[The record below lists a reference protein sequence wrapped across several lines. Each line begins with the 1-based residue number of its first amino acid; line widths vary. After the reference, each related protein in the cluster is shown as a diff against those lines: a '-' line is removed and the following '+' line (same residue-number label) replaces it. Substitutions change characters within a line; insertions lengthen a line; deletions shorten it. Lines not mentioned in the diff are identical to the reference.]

1 MSDDDIILYC
11 ATHPQTET
19 SLRCNRCNKPIC
31 VKCAVSTPTGYR
43 CKECVRGQQKTF
55 NTAEWYDYLFGF
67 AVAFI
72 LSLIGSRLVSFI
84 GFFTILLAPVAGVGI
99 AEAARFVIRRRRS
112 KRLYQVITIGA
123 ALGTLPTLLTALFT
137 VLVFLPQGGFGF
149 LLNLIWPAVYAFIVT
164 TSVYYR
170 LTGLRIGK

>member
-1 MSDDDIILYC
+1 MSDEDIILYC
-11 ATHPQTET
+11 ATHPQKET

-55 NTAEWYDYLFGF
+55 ETAEWYDYLFGF
-67 AVAFI
+67 AVTFI

-84 GFFTILLAPVAGVGI
+84 GFFTILLAPAAGVGI

-112 KRLYQVITIGA
+112 KRLYLVITIGA
-123 ALGTLPTLLTALFT
+123 AIGTLPALLTALFN
-137 VLVFLPQGGFGF
+137 VLVFLPQGGYGF

-170 LTGLRIGK
+170 LTGLRLSK